1 MLYTVDPK
9 FSNVPH
15 AEAEEFLGAAKA
27 LLVAV
32 PLATLASLE
41 GILSAEL
48 TAADGI
54 IFFNPLRDEF
64 SDQVEALLDRAVAAG
79 AVPLPI
85 ALRAEWRRPP
95 GAVGEFQSFDVVDHR
110 RRRALSEDQSGTIA
124 NAFAR
129 EALSRIQPTYSKD
142 RLRLFLCHRRE
153 DGEDLVARLG
163 ARLDALHEKHI
174 FRDLIDVQAGEPTQE
189 RISAALE
196 TADVLI
202 FVETP
207 EAGDSWWIAHEISQ
221 ALGRNI
227 PIVWVRLGP
236 DQPRAELPFKPAD
249 SPHLNLPVTELED
262 DQMQSLA
269 DAILRQAFEMSR
281 AHVRISESAL
291 RSLKTWAAEHDA
303 EFETLDARRMIYALR
318 RNYSDGRRSYPARPA
333 TDIVQMFAHH
343 PTEEDFALLDEF
355 LVESGMGPHERECR
369 AFDAAL
375 LLDPTATGQRSV
387 GEWSVVEHPERFLQ
401 TLDGPT
407 RVADQEPSATLLLL
421 GAFPS
426 EKLSQQEVMLAV
438 HAVSTTWLRLGGSI
452 VFGGHP
458 TFTPL
463 LIEAGRLVVP
473 GSEKERLTAFQSRW
487 FASPAALE
495 ELAAEINVIPTEQ
508 AEDRDK
514 SLTIMRTAMCGYG
527 ADAVVAIGGRTEEGG
542 THRPGV
548 DEELGLARGAGM
560 PAFLLGGPGG
570 RTAELAAAARSDK
583 APWAPLGNPLSA
595 EDNEQLFQTDDYETV
610 ARLIWSSIR

>member
-1 MLYTVDPK
+1 VLYTIDPK
-9 FSNVPH
+9 FSDVPQ
-15 AEAEEFLGAAKA
+15 AEAEEFLGAARA
-27 LLVAV
+27 LLEAV

-41 GILSAEL
+41 GIIAADL
-48 TAADGI
+48 TAADGV
-54 IFFNPLRDEF
+54 IFFNPIREEF
-64 SDQVEALLDRAVAAG
+64 SDRVEALLDRAATAG

-95 GAVGEFQSFDVVDHR
+95 GAVGEFQGFDVVDHR

-153 DGEDLVARLG
+153 DGEELVARLG
-163 ARLDALHEKHI
+163 ARLDALHEEHV

-202 FVETP
+202 FIETP

-236 DQPRAELPFKPAD
+236 EGPRKELPFKPTE
-249 SPHLNLPVTELED
+249 SPHLNLLSVELD
-262 DQMQSLA
+262 DQQIQSLA
-269 DAILRQAFEMSR
+269 DAILQQAFEMSR

-291 RSLKTWAAEHDA
+291 RSLKTWASEHDA
-303 EFETLDARRMIYALR
+303 DFETLDAKRMIYALR
-318 RNYSDGRRSYPARPA
+318 RQSNGGRSYPTRPA

-343 PTEEDFALLDEF
+343 PTQEDLALLDEF
-355 LVESGMGPHERECR
+355 LVESGMGPHQRECR

-401 TLDGPT
+401 TLDGP
-407 RVADQEPSATLLLL
+407 ALAEKQGAPATLLLF

-426 EKLSQQEVMLAV
+426 ERLSQQEVMLAV
-438 HAVSTTWLRLGGSI
+438 HAISTTWLRLGGSI

-463 LIEAGRLVVP
+463 LIEAGRLVAP
-473 GSEKERLTAFQSRW
+473 GAERERLTAFQSRW

-495 ELAAEINVIPTEQ
+495 ELAAQINVIPTPQ
-508 AEDRDK
+508 AEDRDR
-514 SLTIMRTAMCGYG
+514 SLTVMRTAMCGYG
-527 ADAVVAIGGRTEEGG
+527 SDAAVAIGGRTEEGG

-548 DEELGLARGAGM
+548 DEELALARAAGT

-570 RTAELAAAARSDK
+570 RTAELAVAARLEE
-583 APWAPLGNPLSA
+583 APWASLSNPLGD
-595 EDNEQLFQTDDYETV
+595 EENEQLFQTDDYE
-610 ARLIWSSIR
+610 AAGRLIWGSIR